1 MVTNCSSLKNEKFH
15 DKKCRFVDPG
25 FVKTCDELVI
35 SQYVSIFEAEYDR
48 DYVIQVVAVDSGAGW
63 GELEGR
69 AIVEAKPIF
78 YHSRPFMK
86 YLPPPEP
93 LEEIPE
99 ECK

>member
-1 MVTNCSSLKNEKFH
+1 M
-15 DKKCRFVDPG
+15 
-25 FVKTCDELVI
+25 
-35 SQYVSIFEAEYDR
+35 
-48 DYVIQVVAVDSGAGW
+48 VAVDGGAGW

-86 YLPPPEP
+86 PPPPPDP

-99 ECK
+99 ECKYEIKEIIKLAVKF

>member
-1 MVTNCSSLKNEKFH
+1 MLNIGQHFSNFVSFSWKF
-15 DKKCRFVDPG
+15 DNPYYRN
-25 FVKTCDELVI
+25 
-35 SQYVSIFEAEYDR
+35 DR
-48 DYVIQVVAVDSGAGW
+48 DYVIQVVAVDGGAGW
-63 GELEGR
+63 GEREGR

-86 YLPPPEP
+86 PPPPPDP